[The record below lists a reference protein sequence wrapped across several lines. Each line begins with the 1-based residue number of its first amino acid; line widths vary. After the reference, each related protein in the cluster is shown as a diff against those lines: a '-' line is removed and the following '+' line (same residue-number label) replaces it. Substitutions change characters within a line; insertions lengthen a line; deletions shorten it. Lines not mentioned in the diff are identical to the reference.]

1 MKKILMLLMLLSM
14 IGACQNDNSSGDGN
28 PIIPIVPTDFYLGD
42 DFTIDSIDG
51 KSFTSSDKSLAYT
64 VDKITHI
71 GKTVPNIKAE
81 LKTAI
86 ESVLN
91 KNTDITY
98 TLGEPIS
105 TPDAIGFGVN
115 LNIKFP
121 VTIKENS
128 IDTEDEYSFT
138 ISFKDDTLPWD
149 GSSIEP
155 ELSTDGNY
163 YLIDIAPNLAWLSD
177 QTVKI
182 KKNVRFTNDIDMA
195 NRSFKGIK
203 EFGGIFDGDNYTVKN
218 LNIDKTS
225 SINTFALIENI
236 TEDSTIKYL
245 TLNTGKVTGVNDTNI
260 ESDNISAFIG
270 SITGTT
276 ENKIKIIIDN
286 STTNLGL
293 TSNNS
298 NNGASVYIGG
308 FIAHI
313 RDADISITNSKNLG
327 SINNPNDGDA
337 IYAGGIIGYSVD
349 NSMIDI
355 SGSSNQGDITVKA
368 TAIYAGGLIG
378 SNIGDNSGNI
388 SIINTYNTGV
398 IEITSST
405 GTNETYSGGLIGK
418 NDSHP
423 LTIKTSYNYADI
435 FGSNFGAIIGKVTTT
450 NSTTYTKNFWYM
462 PTDAGVPDTQT
473 GAEKLTVEQFKLA
486 ETFTAKNWDF
496 INTWEMLPSALYP
509 TLKTNPN
516 P

>member
-42 DFTIDSIDG
+42 GFTIDSIDG
-51 KSFTSSDKSLAYT
+51 KSFISSDKSLTYT

-71 GKTVPNIKAE
+71 SKTVANIKAE

-86 ESVLN
+86 ETVLN
-91 KNTDITY
+91 KNTGITY

-105 TPDAIGFGVN
+105 TPDAIGFGVE

-121 VTIKENS
+121 VTINENS
-128 IDTEDEYSFT
+128 IDTKGEYSFT
-138 ISFKDDTLPWD
+138 ISFKDDILPWD
-149 GSSIEP
+149 GTSMVIP
-155 ELSTDGNY
+155 EISTDNNY
-163 YLIDIAPNLAWLSD
+163 YLIDNASNLAWLSGK
-177 QTVKI
+177 TVD
-182 KKNVRFTNDIDMA
+182 KNVRFTNDINMA
-195 NRSFKGIK
+195 NKSFKGIK
-203 EFGGIFDGDNYTVKN
+203 EFSGIFDGDNYTVKN
-218 LNIDKTS
+218 LNIDRS
-225 SINTFALIENI
+225 SSTDTFALIEKI
-236 TEDSTIKYL
+236 TGDSTIKYL
-245 TLNTGKVTGVNDTNI
+245 TLDTGKVTGANDTNI
-260 ESDNISAFIG
+260 NSDNISAFIG

-276 ENKIKIIIDN
+276 ENKIKIKIDN

-293 TSNNS
+293 TSDNS

-313 RDADISITNSKNLG
+313 RYADISITNSKNLG

-355 SGSSNQGDITVKA
+355 SGSSNQGDITVTA
-368 TAIYAGGLIG
+368 IAIYAGGLIG

-388 SIINTYNTGV
+388 SIINTYNSGDISATRTPG
-398 IEITSST
+398 TT
-405 GTNETYSGGLIGK
+405 TNETYSGGLIGK

-435 FGSNFGAIIGKVTTT
+435 FGIKYGAIIGI
-450 NSTTYTKNFWYM
+450 STPAGTYENNFWYM
-462 PTDAGVPDTQT
+462 PILPLDAATAGT
-473 GAEKLTVEQFKLA
+473 ELTVDTFKLKK
-486 ETFTAKNWDF
+486 TFTAKNWDF
-496 INTWEMLPSALYP
+496 TNTWEILDGALYP